1 MVGSKERK
9 PIRLSAPLSA
19 AAKAGGGEAKSS
31 DSRPVWVAGVV
42 GQGQAV
48 VAKVGVS
55 FSFRLSLSLPLVQAA
70 DVLVGGTTARVS
82 LVQPIA

>member
-1 MVGSKERK
+1 MMVGCKERK
-9 PIRLSAPLSA
+9 PIRLSTPLAA

-55 FSFRLSLSLPLVQAA
+55 FRLSLSFPLVQAA